1 MNEIAKSNVI
11 YEKRALKSGFKN
23 FYSFLVCFFLCVFT
37 EEIAFKH
44 FLFTILHSPG
54 SFYFNLMCQT

>member
-23 FYSFLVCFFLCVFT
+23 FYSFLGFFFCVFT

-54 SFYFNLMCQT
+54 SFYFNLMYQT